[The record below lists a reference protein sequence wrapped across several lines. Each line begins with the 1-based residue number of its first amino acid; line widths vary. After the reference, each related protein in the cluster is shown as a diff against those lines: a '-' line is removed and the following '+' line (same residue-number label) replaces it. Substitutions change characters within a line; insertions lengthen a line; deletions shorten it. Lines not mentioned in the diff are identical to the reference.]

1 MNHRW
6 VHAKPTGQL
15 ADRLLAFQRLQRDL
29 NRPGFAG
36 ELLVQILGCFFSRVQ
51 GFVEILF
58 CFLWRDVS
66 DFTV

>member
-1 MNHRW
+1 MFLGMRPKNE
-6 VHAKPTGQL
+6 K
-15 ADRLLAFQRLQRDL
+15 LLAQVKEM

-36 ELLVQILGCFFSRVQ
+36 ELLVQILGCFFSRVE